1 MNIKEK
7 KSRLF
12 GDAAFY
18 RKALTVAIPI
28 MIQNG
33 ITNFVSLLDNIMV
46 GAVGTVEMTG
56 VSIANTLLF
65 VFNLTVFGGV
75 SGVGIFLAQFFG
87 KKDNDGMRH
96 SMRYKMYLSV
106 FLSVIG
112 ISVFLLFCEPLI
124 MMYLQG
130 EGSVSDIEASLAVGK
145 EYIYIMLI
153 GIPAFVITQCYSS
166 TLRETGRTLSPMIA
180 GVVAVAVNLM
190 FNYVL
195 IFGKLGAPRLGA
207 AGAAIATVISR
218 FAEAAIVI
226 VYSHSKRSGMS
237 FLQGLYSS
245 FAIPKRL
252 VLDITLKGM
261 PLLLNEMFWSGG
273 VAFLNQSYSTRGYDV
288 VSAINISTT
297 ITNVTSVIFIAN
309 GIAIGIIVGQILGA
323 GDKEEAVNTD
333 RKLIVFSV
341 ITSFISALALVLLS
355 GVFPQIYETTE
366 SVRSL
371 SSVFILI
378 SAAIS
383 PFSAFANAA
392 YFTLRSGGKTMIT
405 VIFDSVYAWVIVG
418 GIAFLL
424 SRFTDI
430 PIIPLYAICQGLEA
444 VKCIVGFIL
453 VKSKMWVNDI
463 VRR

>member
-1 MNIKEK
+1 MIKSK
-7 KSRLF
+7 FF
-12 GDAAFY
+12 GDKAFY
-18 RKALTVAIPI
+18 RKALMVAIPI

-87 KKDNDGMRH
+87 KQDDNGMRY
-96 SMRYKMYLSV
+96 SMRYKMYLCV
-106 FLSVIG
+106 FLSLLGVL
-112 ISVFLLFCEPLI
+112 VLLLFCEPLI
-124 MMYLQG
+124 RLYLQG
-130 EGSVSDIEASLAVGK
+130 EGNVSDIEASLAVGK

-166 TLRETGRTLSPMIA
+166 TLRETGRTFPPMIA
-180 GVVAVAVNLM
+180 GVVAVVVNLM

-218 FAEAAIVI
+218 YVEMLIVVI
-226 VYSHSKRSGMS
+226 YSHSKRSGMY
-237 FLQGLYSS
+237 FMRGLYSS
-245 FAIPKRL
+245 FVIPKKL
-252 VLDITLKGM
+252 VRDVTLRGM
-261 PLLLNEMFWSGG
+261 PLMLNEMFWSGG

-309 GIAIGIIVGQILGA
+309 GIAIGIIVGQMLGS
-323 GDKEEAVNTD
+323 GKKEEAIDAD

-341 ITSFISALALVLLS
+341 ITSFISVFALVLLS
-355 GVFPQIYETTE
+355 GLFPKIYETTE
-366 SVRSL
+366 AVRSL
-371 SSVFILI
+371 STIFILI
-378 SAAIS
+378 SAAVS
-383 PFSAFANAA
+383 PFSAFANAT

-405 VIFDSVYAWVIVG
+405 VIFDSVYACIIVG
-418 GIAFLL
+418 GIAYFL
-424 SRFTDI
+424 SRFTAI
-430 PIIPLYAICQGLEA
+430 SIIPLYLICQGMEA
-444 VKCIVGFIL
+444 IKCIVGFIL
-453 VKSKMWVNDI
+453 VKSGIWVNNM
-463 VRR
+463 VEE